1 MGPPEWGLHRI
12 ILFFLYSSSLL
23 CSEPTHVFG
32 WTRWLTLANGN
43 QKRSESNLV
52 VTYPKLRGSSP
63 APTSISFLLW
73 RIYLTVSK
81 KMLIQPGLSE
91 IRLSSQAA
99 AFVEFERI
107 ILRTVGE
114 KKHLPLQRQ
123 CDLVVKSL
131 GFGVR
136 WTWVLVQL
144 CCLGT
149 PWLCANCLTSPSFIF
164 SLQNGGNSAF
174 FTYHEEWMKY
184 YRWSIYLCQA
194 LFRY

>member
-32 WTRWLTLANGN
+32 RTRWLTLANGN

-63 APTSISFLLW
+63 APSSVSFLLW
-73 RIYLTVSK
+73 RIYPTVSK
-81 KMLIQPGLSE
+81 KILIQPGLSE

-123 CDLVVKSL
+123 CDLVVEL
-131 GFGVR
+131 GFWSQMYMGSSPA
-136 WTWVLVQL
+136 VL
-144 CCLGT
+144 
-149 PWLCANCLTSPSFIF
+149 PRNSLTLYKLPNLSQPHF
-164 SLQNGGNSAF
+164 
-174 FTYHEEWMKY
+174 
-184 YRWSIYLCQA
+184 
-194 LFRY
+194 LFAKWE

>member
-32 WTRWLTLANGN
+32 RTRWLTLANGN

-63 APTSISFLLW
+63 SLTSVSFLLW

-81 KMLIQPGLSE
+81 KKRLIQPGLSE

-99 AFVEFERI
+99 AFVEFGRI
-107 ILRTVGE
+107 IFRTVGE

-136 WTWVLVQL
+136 WTWVRNSLTLCNLPNLSQL
-144 CCLGT
+144 HFLIAK
-149 PWLCANCLTSPSFIF
+149 W
-164 SLQNGGNSAF
+164 
-174 FTYHEEWMKY
+174 E
-184 YRWSIYLCQA
+184 
-194 LFRY
+194 

>member
-32 WTRWLTLANGN
+32 RTRWLTLANGN

-73 RIYLTVSK
+73 RIYPTVSK

-107 ILRTVGE
+107 TLGTVGE

-123 CDLVVKSL
+123 CGLVAKSS
-131 GFGVR
+131 GSGVR
-136 WTWVLVQL
+136 WAWALVQL
-144 CCLGT
+144 CYLGA
-149 PWLCANCLTSPSFIF
+149 PGLCANGLTSPSLIF
-164 SLQNGGNSAF
+164 SLQSGSSSAF
-174 FTYHEEWMKY
+174 FTCHEE
-184 YRWSIYLCQA
+184 
-194 LFRY
+194 